1 MEDSLKTSMPLT
13 EVIRAWRDER
23 DWQDEITINDE
34 ELSSA
39 LQLSYNEEGQ
49 VYKVY
54 VEAEEKTQ
62 WLKVFIYGPIGIP
75 SSRYVEACQL
85 VNHINR
91 FDGFGRLC
99 AVKDGK
105 FQFRAV
111 FDLEGGQAV
120 PEMITNMISHG
131 LFRFTDWANEMAQ
144 VVFSGKTTEQILKDI
159 EAAAENQSVTEVD
172 RDDGT
177 LEKS

>member
-1 MEDSLKTSMPLT
+1 MEDSSKTTMPLT

-23 DWQDEITINDE
+23 GWQDEITINDE
-34 ELSSA
+34 DLSSA

-54 VEAEEKTQ
+54 VEADEKIQ

-75 SSRYVEACQL
+75 ASRYIEACQL
-85 VNHINR
+85 VNHINL

-99 AVKDGK
+99 AIKDGK

-131 LFRFTDWANEMAQ
+131 LFRFTNWANEMAQ
-144 VVFSGKTTEQILKDI
+144 VVFSSKTTEQILKDI
-159 EAAAENQSVTEVD
+159 EAAAENQTES
-172 RDDGT
+172 DDSDNDASG
-177 LEKS
+177 KS